1 MMIFEIKQGDESL
14 TSHSGLA
21 LIGALLH
28 KTQLKKR
35 INAVHLSNHPHP
47 EISHGEVALSM
58 IGLLCLGK
66 PDFEAIEAFRGDPF
80 FSTSLGIST
89 VPSEGTLRQRLND
102 AEGKFDAI
110 LKEES
115 ADMIKRHAPPI
126 SPCHKNYV
134 PLDID
139 VSPFDNSGT
148 KKEGVSWTYKKVDGY
163 APILAYLGK
172 EGYWINVELREGKQ
186 HCQKGTPEFLRK
198 TIGLAKQ
205 ITSSPLL
212 VRLDSGND
220 SLDNIRVCQEENV
233 DWLIKRNL
241 RQESMEM
248 WLEIAKT
255 TGTVH
260 VPRPGKAVYRGAIE
274 VTREGIKNPLR
285 QVFEV
290 TVRTI
295 DGKGQELLFPE
306 IEVET
311 YETSLPDAPETIV
324 ELYHAHGTSEQF
336 HSEIKSDM
344 DLERLPSGKFSTNAL
359 VLLLGMVAY
368 NILRLCGQ
376 ESLREEGVARD
387 ERAPIRKAVSRRR
400 LRSVMQDLIYM
411 ASRVVTHARR
421 MGMTFGRWNSWY
433 PVWQRIYNRFVGAYG

>member
-1 MMIFEIKQGDESL
+1 MIFEIKQGDESL

-28 KTQLKKR
+28 KTQLDKR
-35 INAVHLSNHPHP
+35 LNAVVLPDHPHP
-47 EISHGEVALSM
+47 EISHGTITKSM

-66 PDFEAIEAFRGDPF
+66 PDFEAIEPFRADPF
-80 FSTSLGIST
+80 FSTSLNLPA

-102 AEGKFDAI
+102 AQGRFDAI

-115 ADMIKRHAPPI
+115 ADMIKRHAPQI
-126 SPCHKNYV
+126 SPCHKTYI

-212 VRLDSGND
+212 VRMDSGND